1 MIFHDHPLVEYPLY
15 VKKNENRF
23 CLGIAGTE
31 KETADEE
38 KNKEKEEKD
47 EKMDTSEDKVK
58 LLYSI
63 LIGSTKLDDFGPF

>member
-1 MIFHDHPLVEYPLY
+1 MTLIYLRFLC
-15 VKKNENRF
+15 KKNENRF

-47 EKMDTSEDKVK
+47 EKMDTS
-58 LLYSI
+58 
-63 LIGSTKLDDFGPF
+63 